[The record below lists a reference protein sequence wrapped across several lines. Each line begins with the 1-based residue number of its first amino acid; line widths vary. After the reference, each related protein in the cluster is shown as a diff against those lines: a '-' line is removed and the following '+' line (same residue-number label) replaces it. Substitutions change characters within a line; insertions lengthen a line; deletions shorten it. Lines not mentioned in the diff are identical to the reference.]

1 MKKVSKLHIG
11 PAGVPKD
18 AEWKNYEE
26 AIPNLTKNGLDA
38 IEVEFVHGAKMN
50 LERAEK
56 IGKIAKKHRVVL
68 TAHAPYY
75 VNLNAIEKDKREKSK
90 WRILKTA
97 EILDTM
103 GGYSVVFHPGYY
115 LGMNKE
121 DAYRNIERE
130 LKDLMKKVYTKGLD
144 VWIRPELMGK
154 PSQFGDLKEVVR
166 LAENIEGVLP
176 TIDFA
181 HAHARNVGKCNTK
194 EEWREMLSYI
204 EDRLGREALDNMHI
218 HLSDIEYTLKGEKR
232 HVPLDGNTIKWRELI
247 DVLKEFRVKGVIICE
262 SPQMY
267 TDALKIAEHYRKK
280 K

>member
-1 MKKVSKLHIG
+1 MKVKKLHIG

-18 AEWKNYEE
+18 GPWKSYED
-26 AIPNLTKNGLDA
+26 AIPGLAENKLDA
-38 IEVEFVHGAKMN
+38 IEVEFVHGVRMS
-50 LERAEK
+50 LDRAEE
-56 IGKIAKKHRVVL
+56 IGKIARKHGVLL

-75 VNLNAIEKDKREKSK
+75 INLNAIEKSKREKSK

-97 EILDTM
+97 EVLDAM

-115 LGMNKE
+115 LGMPKN
-121 DAYRNIERE
+121 DVYRNIERE
-130 LKDLMKKVYTKGLD
+130 LKDLMKKIRAKGYE

-154 PSQFGDLKEVVR
+154 PSQFGSLEEIVK

-181 HAHARNVGKCNTK
+181 HAHARSIGKYNTK
-194 EEWREMLSYI
+194 EEWREMLSFI
-204 EDRLGREALDNMHI
+204 EDRLGRDALDNMHI

-232 HVPLDGNTIKWRELI
+232 HVPLDNNTINWRDLLN
-247 DVLKEFRVKGVIICE
+247 VLREFRVKGVIICE